1 MRCHFGS
8 RTISIILMATTLFTG
23 CDRDAQYEIE
33 SLEGQVSNVW
43 AECDP
48 DVTNSYAATAGISL
62 IPAFRPCGSNNF
74 DASSWSTDGLHLY
87 FQLANSNHVLNGETK
102 GLWEIPES
110 ATRPIGP
117 AVWVAPNKFAVPV
130 GPSEEG
136 LSNRLAIAVLP
147 TDSSDAEIT
156 HIELELNDP
165 EDLQVDGEDIL
176 LTGTS
181 GDGPRLAYRI
191 SPSGTMSQAFSWLAS
206 PVTSLTY
213 SGTHDLVIFGVAGN
227 NLVVATA
234 STGEVL
240 YRFPNATRGSIDG
253 RGELILMESEG
264 EPISNYRPSYEGELT
279 EQMQR
284 REARRQEEWEANLPD
299 WIPAE
304 VSPPAIDVF
313 DIINQRRVRFVEVH
327 GSQLQ
332 WWPGNDGIISLRLW
346 GLEGRELNPNILLS
360 DIVVRYA
367 VIRPGEPLEDNM
379 ALVSDSGHPAN
390 ID

>member
-1 MRCHFGS
+1 MRRHFGS
-8 RTISIILMATTLFTG
+8 SAISKIILTAALFMG

-48 DVTNSYAATAGISL
+48 SVTGDYAAGAGISL

-74 DASSWSTDGLHLY
+74 DATSWSTDGIHLY
-87 FQLANSNHVLNGETK
+87 FQLAHSNHVLNGETK
-102 GLWEIPES
+102 GLWEIPSS
-110 ATRPIGP
+110 ATNPIGP
-117 AVWVAPNKFAVPV
+117 AAWFSPNKFAVPV
-130 GPSEEG
+130 GPAEGEE
-136 LSNRLAIAVLP
+136 LNRMAVAILP
-147 TDSSDAEIT
+147 TESSEAIIS
-156 HIELELNDP
+156 HVALELDDP
-165 EDLQVDGEDIL
+165 EDLQVDGDDLL
-176 LTGTS
+176 LTGTVA
-181 GDGPRLAYRI
+181 DGPRLAYRL
-191 SPSGTMSQAFSWLAS
+191 SPNGNLSMAFSWLAS

-213 SGTHDLVIFGVAGN
+213 NSDHDMVIFGVAGDN
-227 NLVVATA
+227 IVAARA

-240 YRFPNATRGSIDG
+240 HRFANATRGLLDS
-253 RGELILMESEG
+253 RGELILMESKG
-264 EPISNYRPSYEGELT
+264 EAISNYRPSYEGEMT

-304 VSPPAIDVF
+304 VTPPAIDVY
-313 DIINQRRVRFVEVH
+313 DINNQRRVRFSEVH

-360 DIVVRYA
+360 DLVVRYA

-379 ALVSDSGHPAN
+379 IPISEAGQP
-390 ID
+390 